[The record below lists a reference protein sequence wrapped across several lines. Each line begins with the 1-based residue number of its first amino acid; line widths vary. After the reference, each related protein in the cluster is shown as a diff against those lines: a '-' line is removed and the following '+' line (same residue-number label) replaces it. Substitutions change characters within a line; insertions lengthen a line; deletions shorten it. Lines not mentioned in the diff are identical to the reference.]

1 MSEKVQGGARFWV
14 AFKNVA
20 IVFSFVMNFVLL
32 ILLLV
37 LLAPGIRTLLVLRN
51 DLLEPLVTDLDNA
64 FVSLGEATIDTTVQI
79 DESIPIGFDLPLDE
93 ELPIDFGLAIDQD
106 TIVILNEEVPLYAPA
121 RFTFPNGGGAINGV
135 VSLSLPRGM
144 ALPVRLSM
152 TVPVSQSIPVQL
164 SVPVS
169 QSVPI
174 QMDVPVEITL
184 GESGL
189 DPVVGELREALV
201 PARRLV
207 DRLPKKLGRLP

>member
-1 MSEKVQGGARFWV
+1 VQGAARFWA

-20 IVFSFVMNFVLL
+20 IVFSFVVNFVLL
-32 ILLLV
+32 ILLLA
-37 LLAPGIRTLLVLRN
+37 LLVPGVRMLLVLRN
-51 DLLEPLVTDLDNA
+51 SLLEPLIADLDGA

-79 DESIPIGFDLPLDE
+79 DEAIPIGFDLPLDE
-93 ELPIDFGLAIDQD
+93 QLPIGFDLAIDQN
-106 TIVILNEEVPLYAPA
+106 TIVVLTEQVPLYAPA
-121 RFTFPNGGGAINGV
+121 RFTFPGSGGAINGQ
-135 VSLSLPRGM
+135 VSLALPRGM
-144 ALPVRLSM
+144 VLPVRLSM
-152 TVPVSQSIPVQL
+152 TVPVSQAIPVQL

-207 DRLPKKLGRLP
+207 DKLPEKLGRLP